1 MRKPLLIIALSGLLS
16 ACVDAPLQPAHLA
29 ADGQLHGLM
38 PMEHA
43 IPASAST
50 TPRRVVSF
58 NAVVAAQKQGALE
71 DAVVFPHEIGE
82 VHLHVRADGL
92 DSVRPV
98 TFVWIHDDVREEQ
111 EGVLAPA
118 SALARVA
125 SRKIA
130 ADQTGWWR
138 VEVYAEPDEAGTRE
152 LLVKREFQV
161 L

>member
-1 MRKPLLIIALSGLLS
+1 MIGLSGLLS

-43 IPASAST
+43 IPTTSST

-71 DAVVFPHEIGE
+71 DAVVFPKDVGEI
-82 VHLHVRADGL
+82 HLHVRADGL

-98 TFVWIHDDVREEQ
+98 TFVWIHDELREEQ

-125 SRKIA
+125 SRNI
-130 ADQTGWWR
+130 DPEQTGWWR
-138 VEVYAEPDEAGTRE
+138 VEVYAETDQSGARE
-152 LLVKREFQV
+152 LLVTREFQV

>member
-1 MRKPLLIIALSGLLS
+1 VRNPLLILALSTLLS

-43 IPASAST
+43 VSAKAST

-58 NAVVAAQKQGALE
+58 NAVVAAQKSGALE
-71 DAVVFPHEIGE
+71 DAVVFARDIGQ

-98 TFVWIHDDVREEQ
+98 TFVWIHEDLREEQ

-125 SRKIA
+125 SRTINP
-130 ADQTGWWR
+130 DQTGWWR
-138 VEVYAEPDEAGTRE
+138 VEVYAEVDTNGTRE
-152 LLVKREFQV
+152 LLVTREFQV